1 MGAKESHINNSK
13 DIEVRV
19 ALPTNTAHKTIQ
31 LSKYKMHII
40 RIFSMHYSLLL
51 EDCVHFFTT
60 VLFRGFFY
68 LHIIIIFTTII
79 FCAWRFSGLY

>member
-19 ALPTNTAHKTIQ
+19 AMPTNTVHKTVQ

-40 RIFSMHYSLLL
+40 
-51 EDCVHFFTT
+51 
-60 VLFRGFFY
+60 
-68 LHIIIIFTTII
+68 
-79 FCAWRFSGLY
+79 